1 MGMKKLYLLLFFAVT
16 TAFISAQTVAHQR
29 CERFAKGMNLSN
41 WLEATWQTNYPTPNG
56 YTKSDL
62 LNMKEA
68 GITSIRLPICFAFIT
83 DTVAPYAVD
92 ENHAM
97 FERIDTVI
105 SWCEELDMML
115 IIDNHHE
122 WDIYNYNWRNKI
134 DRFAHLWSVVAQRYS
149 YLNPEKFSFEL
160 LNEPGYGIALDSLMI
175 VFNKAIDTVRQYAP
189 HHSIIV
195 SPNFASSGQAFANLQ
210 PFADTNLIYT
220 WHTYD
225 PYQFTHQGFSWAQP
239 SMPLGTP
246 FPSSYDAMLYNAWKQ
261 VVNWKATY
269 NKPVFLGEFG
279 TGTFGDDVSRCNWIQ
294 VNGAKIDSFHM
305 PWFYWDWR
313 WDFSMFQSHVVS
325 QDSVIPCFKSALHLY
340 GDTLTS
346 VNNVAEEEW
355 RVTVYPNPAGRNGV
369 CEISTSNNEELNAE
383 LLDVAGKKLKEWRM
397 VQHAYLPLN
406 DLQPG
411 LYFIRLHTHHRP
423 VIKKLVIE

>member
-1 MGMKKLYLLLFFAVT
+1 MLIKKLYLLLLAGSFTTLFAQ
-16 TAFISAQTVAHQR
+16 SVAHNR
-29 CERFAKGMNLSN
+29 CARFAKGMNLSN

-56 YTKSDL
+56 YTRSDL

-68 GITSIRLPICFAFIT
+68 GITSIRLPVCFAFIT
-83 DTVAPYAVD
+83 DSVAPYTVN
-92 ENHAM
+92 ENHAL

-105 SWCEELDMML
+105 SWCRELDMML

-134 DRFAHLWSVVAQRYS
+134 DRFAHLWSVVSQRYN
-149 YLNPEKFSFEL
+149 YLDPEQFSFEL
-160 LNEPGYGIALDSLMI
+160 LNEPGYGIALDSLNI
-175 VFNKAIDTVRQYAP
+175 VLNNAIDTVRKYAP

-195 SPNFASSGQAFANLQ
+195 SPNFAGSGQAFANLQ
-210 PFADTNLIYT
+210 PLSDTNLIYT

-261 VVNWKATY
+261 VINWRNTY

-279 TGTFGDDVSRCNWIQ
+279 TGIFGDDVSRCNWIEL
-294 VNGAKIDSFHM
+294 NGAKIDSFSM

-313 WDFSMFQSHVVS
+313 WDFSMFNSHVVS
-325 QDSVIPCFKSALHLY
+325 HDSVIPCFKHALHLY
-340 GDTLTS
+340 GDTLTATPI
-346 VNNVAEEEW
+346 VFDVAFSIS
-355 RVTVYPNPAGRNGV
+355 VYPNPVVEGGICEVKANSNEALSVALFDVSGRKLSEARFTEHV
-369 CEISTSNNEELNAE
+369 YLFLEEFHR
-383 LLDVAGKKLKEWRM
+383 GI
-397 VQHAYLPLN
+397 
-406 DLQPG
+406 
-411 LYFIRLHTHHRP
+411 YFIRISSKEHSVTR
-423 VIKKLVIE
+423 KLVLE

>member
-1 MGMKKLYLLLFFAVT
+1 MGMKKLYPLLLFAVT
-16 TAFISAQTVAHQR
+16 TAFVSAQTVAHQR

-83 DTVAPYAVD
+83 DTVAPYTVD
-92 ENHAM
+92 ENHAL

-122 WDIYNYNWRNKI
+122 WEIYNDNWRKKI

-149 YLNPEKFSFEL
+149 YLNPEQFSFEL
-160 LNEPGYGIALDSLMI
+160 LNEPGYGIALDSLVI

-189 HHSIIV
+189 HHSIVV

-246 FPSSYDAMLYNAWKQ
+246 FPSSFDAMLYNAWKK
-261 VVNWKATY
+261 VTEWRNTY

-279 TGTFGDDVSRCNWIQ
+279 TGTFGDAVSRCNWIQ

-313 WDFSMFQSHVVS
+313 WDFSMFHSHVVS
-325 QDSVIPCFKSALHLY
+325 QDSVIPCFRTALHLY

-346 VNNVAEEEW
+346 VNDVAEEEW
-355 RVTVYPNPAGRNGV
+355 RVTVYPNPAGRNSV
-369 CEISTSNNEELNAE
+369 CEISISNNEELNAE

-397 VQHAYLPLN
+397 VQHAYLPMN